1 MAKIDYYELLKVSRT
16 ADGTEIKA
24 AYRKAALQYH
34 PDRNAGNPE
43 AEAMFKSVSEAYEVL
58 SDQKKREI
66 YDRFG
71 HEGLSGR
78 GFGGPRDTDD
88 IFSSFGSIFEDFF
101 GFSGGGG
108 SSKSRAKRGADL
120 QYDLTISFEE
130 AIFGAEKEIQF
141 QRKTECSS
149 CHGTR
154 AKPGSKPVT
163 CAGCG
168 GNGQVRK
175 SQGFFSVAVTCPTCH
190 GEGTTIPDPC
200 QKCKGRGYT
209 VEKKQLKV
217 KAPAGVDSGMRL
229 RVTGE
234 GEPGSLGGPAG
245 DLYVLLSVQESK
257 TFIRDGVN
265 IILKQPISMA
275 HAALGGELE
284 IPTLKGSKTI
294 SIQAGVQH
302 GHPIVLHGEGV
313 PHLRGSGHG
322 DLIVELQVK
331 TPQNLSKQQKELLE
345 KFAELSGEHIQKKGG
360 GFLNRI
366 FD

>member
-1 MAKIDYYELLKVSRT
+1 MAKRDYYELLKVSRT
-16 ADGTEIKA
+16 ASSVEIKA

-34 PDRNAGNPE
+34 PDRNAGDAE

-58 SDQKKREI
+58 SDEKKKEI

-78 GFGGPRDTDD
+78 GYNGPRDTDD

-101 GFSGGGG
+101 GFSGGSG
-108 SSKSRAKRGADL
+108 SKNRAKRGSDL

-130 AIFGAEKEIQF
+130 AVFGAEKEINF
-141 QRKTECSS
+141 QRKNECTT
-149 CHGTR
+149 CKGTR
-154 AKPGSKPVT
+154 AKPGSKAVT
-163 CAGCG
+163 CSGCG
-168 GNGQVRK
+168 GHGQVRR
-175 SQGFFSVAVTCPTCH
+175 SQGFFSISVSCPTCH
-190 GEGTTIPDPC
+190 GEGTTIQDPC
-200 QKCKGRGYT
+200 QKCKGKGYS

-245 DLYVLLSVQESK
+245 DLYVMLTVQESK
-257 TFIRDGVN
+257 IFIRDGVN

-275 HAALGGELE
+275 HAALGGDLE
-284 IPTLKGSKTI
+284 IPTLKGPKTI

-313 PHLRGSGHG
+313 PHIRGSGHG
-322 DLIVELQVK
+322 DLIIELHVK
-331 TPQNLSKQQKELLE
+331 TPQNLTKQQKELLE
-345 KFAELSGEHIQKKGG
+345 KFAEISGEQLQKKNG